1 MRGSEFVRNSID
13 LLYYHLQKISLKR
26 GRSYIDSPKWLKNKN
41 ATIKPKNND
50 NCFQY
55 ALVVALNYQNIKNK
69 PKKISKITPFI
80 DLYNWKEVDF
90 PSEQKDWKKY
100 ELNNKSI
107 ALKDTY
113 SKKASSNKTPPL
125 KKGTN
130 TGVWAVGTLNQ
141 LFIRGS

>member
-1 MRGSEFVRNSID
+1 MRGSEFVGNRID

-26 GRSYIDSPKWLKNKN
+26 GRSYIDSPKWLKNKK

-55 ALVVALNYQNIKNK
+55 ALIVTLNYQNIKNN
-69 PKKISKITPFI
+69 PEKISKIKPFI
-80 DLYNWKEVDF
+80 DLCNWKEVDF

-113 SKKASSNKTPPL
+113 SEKASSDKTPPL
-125 KKGTN
+125 RKSTN

-141 LFIRGS
+141 LFVRGS